1 MICFPNAKINIGLD
15 IIEKRTDG
23 YHNLESLFYSIAL
36 TDILEIVEG
45 GERKGLGIQSFKVT
59 GIKIPEPVEKNLC
72 FQAHKLLKNDFDL
85 PPLQIHLHKI
95 IPTGSGLGG
104 GSSDAAFTIKLI
116 NKLFS
121 LQLSDQKMLE
131 YAEKLGSDCPF
142 FINNVASLATG
153 KGNKLTP
160 ISINLEKYY
169 LVLVYPN
176 IQIKSSIAYQYI
188 FPGQKA
194 KSISDLVRLKVQKW
208 KGMVGNDFE
217 GPVFRLY
224 PEIARIKDKL
234 YRLGALYCSMS
245 GSGSSVYGIFNSAID
260 VKKIFPDYFVWQEKL

>member
-23 YHNLESLFYSIAL
+23 YHNLESLFYPIAL

-72 FQAHKLLKNDFDL
+72 FQAHKLIKNDFDL
-85 PPLQIHLHKI
+85 PPLQIHLHKT

-116 NKLFS
+116 NKLFR

-142 FINNVASLATG
+142 FIYNVASLATG

-188 FPGQKA
+188 IPGQKA
-194 KSISDLVRLKVQKW
+194 KSISDLVSLKVQKW

-224 PEIARIKDKL
+224 PEIARIKEKL

-245 GSGSSVYGIFNSAID
+245 GSGSAVYGIFNSKID
-260 VKKIFPDYFVWQEKL
+260 TKKIFPDYFVWQEKL

>member
-15 IIEKRTDG
+15 IIEKRADG
-23 YHNLESLFYSIAL
+23 YHNLESLFYPIGL

-45 GERKGLGIQSFKVT
+45 GEMERVGIHSFKVT
-59 GIKIPEPVEKNLC
+59 GIKLPEPVEKNLC

-104 GSSDAAFTIKLI
+104 GASDAAFTIKLI
-116 NKLFS
+116 NKLFC
-121 LQLSDQKMLE
+121 LHLTNQKMLE
-131 YAEKLGSDCPF
+131 YAEKLGSDCSF

-188 FPGQKA
+188 MPGQKA
-194 KSISDLVRLKVQKW
+194 KLISDLVRLKVQKW
-208 KGMVGNDFE
+208 KGKVGNDFE
-217 GPVFRLY
+217 GPAFRLY
-224 PEIARIKDKL
+224 PEIARIKEKL

-245 GSGSSVYGIFNSAID
+245 GSGSSVYGIFYSTID
-260 VKKIFPDYFVWQEKL
+260 VKKIFPDYFVWQKKL